1 MFRPRHKDPPKGQKD
16 ALFMPH
22 GNKKGVKYIND
33 GHKDED
39 LPEKNDDPREG
50 ETIYRN
56 KSAHTT

>member
-1 MFRPRHKDPPKGQKD
+1 
-16 ALFMPH
+16 MPH